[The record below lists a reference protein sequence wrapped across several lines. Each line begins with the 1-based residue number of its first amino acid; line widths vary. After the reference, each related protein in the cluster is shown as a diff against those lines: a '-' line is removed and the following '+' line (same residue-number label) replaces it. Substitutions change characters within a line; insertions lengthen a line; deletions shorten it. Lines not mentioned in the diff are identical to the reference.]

1 MTSSC
6 AVAVRRSC
14 AVHVLGSCDGRW
26 ALLAITMMN
35 NYSGEG
41 SITLLSTTS
50 DLSPRVFWL
59 CAASRRL
66 VSAQPGITLAW
77 TPFHHAGHVLLIQE
91 MCRDMQAVKRIG
103 LMLVVFAISGIVKF
117 RRLVRSI
124 CKPLLHYDSLV
135 RQRRIR
141 ASQPQYAA
149 HLTLPLLYYSYYTCS
164 VMLSDSRIESY
175 IEASL
180 CDVAQAKLC

>member
-1 MTSSC
+1 MNPRPPFLFDLWIVDIGSANIVQRRTGRRFAWLTSFCTLSCEPQEIGLSMTSSC

-26 ALLAITMMN
+26 ALLATMMMN
-35 NYSGEG
+35 DYSGGG

-117 RRLVRSI
+117 RRLVRST

-135 RQRRIR
+135 R
-141 ASQPQYAA
+141 
-149 HLTLPLLYYSYYTCS
+149 
-164 VMLSDSRIESY
+164 
-175 IEASL
+175 
-180 CDVAQAKLC
+180 